1 MKNDMFTNPE
11 GWAQK
16 AVGSLTDAQGEHYK
30 TAITYVASRRHKKV
44 ESADKTYPLNRGDL
58 MLLVIL
64 IDQELHATA
73 PIGDPMRLAAI
84 REKLGD
90 LVCDAPEMS
99 KEEAQRF
106 K

>member
-1 MKNDMFTNPE
+1 
-11 GWAQK
+11 
-16 AVGSLTDAQGEHYK
+16 
-30 TAITYVASRRHKKV
+30 
-44 ESADKTYPLNRGDL
+44 